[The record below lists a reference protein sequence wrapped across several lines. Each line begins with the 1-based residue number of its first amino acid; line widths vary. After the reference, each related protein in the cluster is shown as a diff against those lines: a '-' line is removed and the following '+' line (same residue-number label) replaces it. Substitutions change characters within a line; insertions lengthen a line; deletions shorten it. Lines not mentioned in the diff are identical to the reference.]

1 MAKDLPYFK
10 FFCSEWNDGDITL
23 ETYEHQGLFINI
35 CSYYWSNE
43 CNVPYDKLLKRFRGC
58 DDLLNDL
65 SAAGLFK
72 IVEGRY
78 LSISFLDEQQEEREE
93 TSKKNSYAGKLS
105 AKKRALKK
113 LEEQKANELA
123 TETQR
128 ALNLR
133 STETQP
139 LREDKRREEEIIE
152 DNIELY
158 RSFAHLKLS
167 TEDFNKLLEKYN
179 KEQIDNI
186 LNNIENFKNNKKYK
200 SLYLTS
206 LNWLK
211 REYPNKEDFV
221 PKIPYPTKDDEV
233 FKYAVTVFKTKEE
246 YWKHKEALRI
256 QFVSWSVSGWK
267 DYKNQPIINWKK
279 SVCDKINFLIK

>member
-72 IVEGRY
+72 IVEGRF
-78 LSISFLDEQQEEREE
+78 LSISFLDEQREEREL
-93 TSKKNSYAGKLS
+93 TSKKNSDAGKLS

-113 LEEQKANELA
+113 LEVQKANELS

-133 STETQP
+133 STKTQP
-139 LREDKRREEEIIE
+139 LREEEIRREEIRKETVIEFYPSFIDFWNLYDKKVGKEKTLKKWNTLKQDIKEEIIDYIPNYKASKTE
-152 DNIELY
+152 KQYLQNPLTFLNSKTWNDEIIIKTKDIKDDKQRRIDELANRITQGKPKTLNIEVNSSY
-158 RSFAHLKLS
+158 
-167 TEDFNKLLEKYN
+167 E
-179 KEQIDNI
+179 
-186 LNNIENFKNNKKYK
+186 
-200 SLYLTS
+200 
-206 LNWLK
+206 
-211 REYPNKEDFV
+211 
-221 PKIPYPTKDDEV
+221 
-233 FKYAVTVFKTKEE
+233 
-246 YWKHKEALRI
+246 
-256 QFVSWSVSGWK
+256 
-267 DYKNQPIINWKK
+267 
-279 SVCDKINFLIK
+279 

>member
-23 ETYEHQGLFINI
+23 ESYEHQGLFINI

-72 IVEGRY
+72 IVEGRF
-78 LSISFLDEQQEEREE
+78 LSISFLDEQREEREL
-93 TSKKNSYAGKLS
+93 TSKKNSDAGKLS

-113 LEEQKANELA
+113 LEVQKANELA

-133 STETQP
+133 STKTQP
-139 LREDKRREEEIIE
+139 LREEEIRREEIRKETVESEIVFIE
-152 DNIELY
+152 IQPTFEQFWDLYDKKINRIKSEPKWNTLKQNI
-158 RSFAHLKLS
+158 
-167 TEDFNKLLEKYN
+167 
-179 KEQIDNI
+179 KEQIMDYIPKYKASKTDKQFIKHPLTFLNSEGWNDEIITDNKT
-186 LNNIENFKNNKKYK
+186 IENYEQQQLNSATNAIRTRQEQERFKNAIGNGNA
-200 SLYLTS
+200 T
-206 LNWLK
+206 N
-211 REYPNKEDFV
+211 
-221 PKIPYPTKDDEV
+221 
-233 FKYAVTVFKTKEE
+233 
-246 YWKHKEALRI
+246 
-256 QFVSWSVSGWK
+256 
-267 DYKNQPIINWKK
+267 
-279 SVCDKINFLIK
+279 